1 MVEKELTIQHIEYLH
16 TVIENHY
23 QFKYYERGVRDNGLL
38 QLIAERPYIK
48 LYGYEPFPDIYFKC
62 ASLIEGIAKGHP
74 FINGNKR
81 TALLAASIFMKNNDY
96 DIVLPLQSVKY
107 SVIIAN
113 DNENKIG
120 VDRIARWIRLLSSTN
135 KTDYYIKQDMYL
147 IEPAKMI
154 ANLYDSGRTNLA
166 DSMLS
171 DWFAYDTYPEYRR
184 DKDKTINFLFKIAK
198 EEYVLK
204 RP

>member
-198 EEYVLK
+198 EEYILK

>member
-81 TALLAASIFMKNNDY
+81 TALLAAMKT
-96 DIVLPLQSVKY
+96 K
-107 SVIIAN
+107 
-113 DNENKIG
+113 
-120 VDRIARWIRLLSSTN
+120 
-135 KTDYYIKQDMYL
+135 
-147 IEPAKMI
+147 
-154 ANLYDSGRTNLA
+154 
-166 DSMLS
+166 
-171 DWFAYDTYPEYRR
+171 
-184 DKDKTINFLFKIAK
+184 
-198 EEYVLK
+198 
-204 RP
+204 

>member
-184 DKDKTINFLFKIAK
+184 DKDKTIHFLFKIAK